1 VIVCFHARGPG
12 GFGALSVFKIEV
24 PDMRFFNTD
33 VWLRRL
39 RGLMLVLVFISVFL
53 YIFSLNF
60 RTPSKMDILQRS
72 VTETVS
78 PPIKLFGRI
87 FAGIEDLF
95 YQYIWLKNLRG
106 ENESL
111 KREIAELETKV
122 TSYQE
127 AFVENQRLRRLL
139 DFKTS
144 IGAETVPAQVIMHDL
159 TGWFQTLMVDK
170 GFRDG
175 IAPDMP
181 VVNDEGLI
189 GRILDVSDRH
199 CRVLLITDQGSSV
212 DAIDQRNRVRGIL
225 CGKDPNVCLLKYI
238 RSNLDI
244 REGDLVITSG
254 KDGVYPKGLRL
265 GVIQAAYKD
274 PVDLFQKIEVKPL
287 VRLSALEEV
296 LIIKR
301 CGVGLDVEEDGQPCA
316 IAPETQPQTQPN
328 PAGQAG
334 IEANPG
340 TKPAKLPGTAVSKPK
355 TAAKPQAAPRT
366 RTPDSR
372 LNAQTAPSAKP
383 RAKPSGKPPA
393 GSASKPPE
401 GAAGKPPAGSS
412 GKPPAGSAGKPPEGA
427 AGKPPEGAA
436 SKPPAGARAKPGA
449 KVKPQ
454 SETPGK
460 PQSGPQGQEGPKPK
474 VEQ

>member
-1 VIVCFHARGPG
+1 VF
-12 GFGALSVFKIEV
+12 SVSKIEV

-33 VWLRRL
+33 VWVRRL
-39 RGLMLVLVFISVFL
+39 RGLILVLVFISVFL

-78 PPIKLFGRI
+78 PPIMLFGKI
-87 FAGIEDLF
+87 FSGIEDLF
-95 YQYIWLKNLRG
+95 YQYVWLKNLRG

-111 KREIAELETKV
+111 KKEVAELEGKV

-144 IGAETVPAQVIMHDL
+144 IRAETVPAQVIMHDL
-159 TGWFQTLMVDK
+159 TGWFQTLIVDK

-175 IAPDMP
+175 ITPDMP

-212 DAIDQRNRVRGIL
+212 DAVDQRNRVRGIL
-225 CGKDPNVCLLKYI
+225 AGKDPNGCLLKYI

-301 CGVGLDVEEDGQPCA
+301 GGVGLDLEEDGQPSA
-316 IAPETQPQTQPN
+316 AAPETQSPAQAGSVARPQVGTETNPGLKTSVKPPAEPASKTKTVTKPQT
-328 PAGQAG
+328 
-334 IEANPG
+334 
-340 TKPAKLPGTAVSKPK
+340 
-355 TAAKPQAAPRT
+355 APRT
-366 RTPDSR
+366 QTNPDSR
-372 LNAQTAPSAKP
+372 PHVRTIPPAKP
-383 RAKPSGKPPA
+383 RTRPA
-393 GSASKPPE
+393 
-401 GAAGKPPAGSS
+401 
-412 GKPPAGSAGKPPEGA
+412 
-427 AGKPPEGAA
+427 
-436 SKPPAGARAKPGA
+436 
-449 KVKPQ
+449 
-454 SETPGK
+454 GK
-460 PQSGPQGQEGPKPK
+460 PQSGPQDQAQPKPK
-474 VEQ
+474 AEQR